1 MIKFK
6 RERKKNLKKTK
17 TKSDKT
23 FIQQNIFK
31 ILKKLKKKPKKKI
44 NNLIMSLFIILPNE
58 IIKLIQEHLHAT
70 IIQIIF
76 KLHRP
81 LSILE
86 YGNRVMILNK
96 QISKN
101 ITKIT
106 KVYGTIIEI
115 YENFSKIKLLPRII
129 PHWKRCNI
137 NFWNNYQYLLKD
149 YSFPYYTPKSINV
162 SNDKIIKLNNWN
174 DKINV
179 IDGSKRLT
187 INGINGNLFKKSNM
201 FGYYF

>member
-1 MIKFK
+1 
-6 RERKKNLKKTK
+6 
-17 TKSDKT
+17 
-23 FIQQNIFK
+23 
-31 ILKKLKKKPKKKI
+31 
-44 NNLIMSLFIILPNE
+44 MSLFIILPNE
-58 IIKLIQEHLHAT
+58 ILKLIQEHLQAT
-70 IIQIIF
+70 IIQSIF

-81 LSILE
+81 LSLLE
-86 YGNRVMILNK
+86 CGNRVMILEKINNK
-96 QISKN
+96 NSN
-101 ITKIT
+101 VNSAKIT

-115 YENFSKIKLLPRII
+115 SENFSKIKLLPRII

-137 NFWNNYQYLLKD
+137 NFWNNYQYFLKD

-174 DKINV
+174 GKINI
-179 IDGSKRLT
+179 IDASKRLT

>member
-1 MIKFK
+1 
-6 RERKKNLKKTK
+6 
-17 TKSDKT
+17 
-23 FIQQNIFK
+23 
-31 ILKKLKKKPKKKI
+31 
-44 NNLIMSLFIILPNE
+44 MSLFIILPNE
-58 IIKLIQEHLHAT
+58 ILKLIQEHLQAT
-70 IIQIIF
+70 IIQSIF

-86 YGNRVMILNK
+86 CGDRVMIIYK
-96 QISKN
+96 QIRKN

-115 YENFSKIKLLPRII
+115 SENFSKIKLLPRII

-137 NFWNNYQYLLKD
+137 NFWNNYQYFLKD

-174 DKINV
+174 GKINI
-179 IDGSKRLT
+179 IDASKRLT
-187 INGINGNLFKKSNM
+187 INGINGNIVKKSNM

>member
-1 MIKFK
+1 
-6 RERKKNLKKTK
+6 
-17 TKSDKT
+17 
-23 FIQQNIFK
+23 
-31 ILKKLKKKPKKKI
+31 
-44 NNLIMSLFIILPNE
+44 MSLFIILPNE
-58 IIKLIQEHLHAT
+58 IIKLIQEHLQAT

-174 DKINV
+174 DKINI
-179 IDGSKRLT
+179 IDGSKRLS
-187 INGINGNLFKKSNM
+187 INRINGNLFKKSNM

>member
-1 MIKFK
+1 MIK
-6 RERKKNLKKTK
+6 
-17 TKSDKT
+17 
-23 FIQQNIFK
+23 
-31 ILKKLKKKPKKKI
+31 
-44 NNLIMSLFIILPNE
+44 IILPSE
-58 IIKLIQEHLHAT
+58 IIKLIQEHLQAT
-70 IIQIIF
+70 IIQSIF

-81 LSILE
+81 LSLLE
-86 YGNRVMILNK
+86 CGNRVMILEKINNK
-96 QISKN
+96 

-106 KVYGTIIEI
+106 KMTKVTKVTKVYGTVIEI
-115 YENFSKIKLLPRII
+115 SDKFSKIKLLPRII

-137 NFWNNYQYLLKD
+137 NFWNSVKD

-179 IDGSKRLT
+179 IDGSKRLN
-187 INGINGNLFKKSNM
+187 INGINCNSFKKSNM

>member
-1 MIKFK
+1 VIKI
-6 RERKKNLKKTK
+6 
-17 TKSDKT
+17 
-23 FIQQNIFK
+23 FIQLNIFET
-31 ILKKLKKKPKKKI
+31 LNKLKKNKKKI
-44 NNLIMSLFIILPNE
+44 NDFIMSLFIILPNE
-58 IIKLIQEHLHAT
+58 ILKLIQQHLQAT
-70 IIQIIF
+70 VIQSIF

-86 YGNRVMILNK
+86 CGNRVMILDK
-96 QISKN
+96 KN
-101 ITKIT
+101 YKKSTINNTKITKIT
-106 KVYGTIIEI
+106 KMYGTIIEI
-115 YENFSKIKLLPRII
+115 SENFSKIKLLPRII

-137 NFWNNYQYLLKD
+137 NFWNNYQYFLKD

-179 IDGSKRLT
+179 IDGSKRVTLK
-187 INGINGNLFKKSNM
+187 GINGNSFKKSNM

>member
-1 MIKFK
+1 
-6 RERKKNLKKTK
+6 
-17 TKSDKT
+17 
-23 FIQQNIFK
+23 
-31 ILKKLKKKPKKKI
+31 
-44 NNLIMSLFIILPNE
+44 MSLFIILPNE
-58 IIKLIQEHLHAT
+58 ILKLIQQHLQAT
-70 IIQIIF
+70 VIQSIF

-86 YGNRVMILNK
+86 CGNRVMILDKKKYNK
-96 QISKN
+96 STINNTK

-106 KVYGTIIEI
+106 KMYGTIIEI
-115 YENFSKIKLLPRII
+115 FENFSKIKLLPRII

-137 NFWNNYQYLLKD
+137 NFWNNYQYFLKD
-149 YSFPYYTPKSINV
+149 YSFPYYIPKSINV

-187 INGINGNLFKKSNM
+187 INGIDGNLFKKSNM

>member
-1 MIKFK
+1 
-6 RERKKNLKKTK
+6 
-17 TKSDKT
+17 
-23 FIQQNIFK
+23 
-31 ILKKLKKKPKKKI
+31 
-44 NNLIMSLFIILPNE
+44 MSLFIILPNE
-58 IIKLIQEHLHAT
+58 ILKLIQEHLQAT
-70 IIQIIF
+70 IIQSIF

-86 YGNRVMILNK
+86 CGNRVMILEKINNK
-96 QISKN
+96 NSNVNSKN

-106 KVYGTIIEI
+106 KVYGTIIQI

-137 NFWNNYQYLLKD
+137 NFWNNYQYFLKD
-149 YSFPYYTPKSINV
+149 YSFPYYTPKSINI

-179 IDGSKRLT
+179 IDGTKRLG
-187 INGINGNLFKKSNM
+187 INGINDNSFKKSNM

>member
-1 MIKFK
+1 
-6 RERKKNLKKTK
+6 
-17 TKSDKT
+17 
-23 FIQQNIFK
+23 
-31 ILKKLKKKPKKKI
+31 
-44 NNLIMSLFIILPNE
+44 MSLFIILPNE
-58 IIKLIQEHLHAT
+58 ILKLIQEHLQAT
-70 IIQIIF
+70 IIQSIF

-86 YGNRVMILNK
+86 CGDRVMILDK

-115 YENFSKIKLLPRII
+115 SENFSKIKLLPRII

-137 NFWNNYQYLLKD
+137 NFWNNYQYFLKD

-174 DKINV
+174 GKINI
-179 IDGSKRLT
+179 IDASKRLN

>member
-1 MIKFK
+1 
-6 RERKKNLKKTK
+6 
-17 TKSDKT
+17 
-23 FIQQNIFK
+23 
-31 ILKKLKKKPKKKI
+31 
-44 NNLIMSLFIILPNE
+44 MSLFIILPNE
-58 IIKLIQEHLHAT
+58 ILKLIQEHLQAT
-70 IIQIIF
+70 IIQSIF

-86 YGNRVMILNK
+86 CGDRVMILEKINNK
-96 QISKN
+96 NSTVNSKN

-115 YENFSKIKLLPRII
+115 SENFSKIKLLPRII

-137 NFWNNYQYLLKD
+137 NFWNSVKD
-149 YSFPYYTPKSINV
+149 YSFPYYTPKTINV

-174 DKINV
+174 GKINI
-179 IDGSKRLT
+179 IDSSKRLT

>member
-1 MIKFK
+1 
-6 RERKKNLKKTK
+6 
-17 TKSDKT
+17 
-23 FIQQNIFK
+23 
-31 ILKKLKKKPKKKI
+31 
-44 NNLIMSLFIILPNE
+44 MSLFIILPNE
-58 IIKLIQEHLHAT
+58 IIKLIQEHLQAT

-149 YSFPYYTPKSINV
+149 YSFPYYTPKTINV

-174 DKINV
+174 SKINI
-179 IDGSKRLT
+179 IDGSKRLS
-187 INGINGNLFKKSNM
+187 INRINGNLFKKSNM